1 MKKNMIRIM
10 VAGLTVATAMWAQN
24 FPRQATMVG
33 GGSPDQGKCTV
44 EVVVDDVAQVEIRGT
59 SATLRTLSGQQA
71 QWRRFE
77 CSGALPASPGN
88 FRFSGVDGRGR
99 QTLVRDPRNGGV
111 AVVQIEDKDNGAEGY
126 TFDIMW
132 DGRGGGGYPQQGGGQ
147 PGYREND
154 RGGDNRG
161 YRDGEYRPNYHD
173 SDYYRR
179 YQHGFSVE
187 EAARI
192 CQQAVFNQASRRF
205 HSQDIHFH
213 GTTVDDGQGRGDWIV
228 GTVDVHRGGSR
239 REERYRF
246 SCSVDFGNGRVR
258 SADLDRRPLDDDD
271 RWHR

>member
-1 MKKNMIRIM
+1 MKMTRLTG
-10 VAGLTVATAMWAQN
+10 AGVMVATAMLAQN
-24 FPRQATMVG
+24 YPRQATMVG
-33 GGSPDQGKCTV
+33 GGSPDQGKCTI

-59 SATLRTLSGQQA
+59 SATLRTLSGQPA

-77 CSGALPASPGN
+77 CSGGLPGN
-88 FRFSGVDGRGR
+88 PGSFRFAGVDGRGR

-147 PGYREND
+147 QVQRDD
-154 RGGDNRG
+154 RGG

-187 EAARI
+187 EATRI

-213 GTTVDDGQGRGDWIV
+213 GVAVDDGQGRQDWIV
-228 GTVDVHRGGSR
+228 GMVDIHRGGRR

-246 SCSVDFGNGRVR
+246 SCAVDFGNGRVR
-258 SADLDRRPLDDDD
+258 SADLDPRPLDDDD